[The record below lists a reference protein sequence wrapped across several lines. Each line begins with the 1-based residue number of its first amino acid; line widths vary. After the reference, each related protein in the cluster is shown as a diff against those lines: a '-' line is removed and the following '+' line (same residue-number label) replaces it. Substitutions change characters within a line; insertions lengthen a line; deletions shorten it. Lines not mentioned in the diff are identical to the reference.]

1 MKRIYVLMFI
11 LCATVLFGQNMRKNS
26 QLSLFADNK
35 AVEKGDAVTILVIES
50 TRASNNSET
59 SAGRKSDLG
68 LSASGSVGQSAIP
81 NTQLNLGTNNDFKG
95 SGSTSTTG
103 MISTKISAVVDTVL
117 ANGNLVIRGS
127 KKISI
132 NGEEQ
137 TINIKG
143 VIRSTDIMPDN
154 SVYSFKIS
162 DAEISFEG
170 NGMIDSSQKP
180 GLLTK
185 LFHWLF

>member
-1 MKRIYVLMFI
+1 MKHLYVLVIF
-11 LCATVLFGQNMRKNS
+11 LSTTVLLGQNMRKNS
-26 QLSLFADNK
+26 QLSLFSDNK
-35 AVEKGDAVTILVIES
+35 AVEKGDAVTILVVES
-50 TRASNNSET
+50 TSASNNSET
-59 SAGRKSDLG
+59 TAGRKSDLG
-68 LSASGSVGQSAIP
+68 LSASGSVGKSEIP
-81 NTQLNLGTNNDFKG
+81 NTELSLGTNNDFKG

-103 MISTKISAVVDTVL
+103 MIRTKISAVVDTVL
-117 ANGNLVIRGS
+117 ANGNLVLRGN

-137 TINIKG
+137 TVNIKG

-154 SVYSFKIS
+154 SVYSYNIS

-170 NGMIDSSQKP
+170 NGMINSSQKP

>member
-1 MKRIYVLMFI
+1 MKRLIVLIFVFCSS
-11 LCATVLFGQNMRKNS
+11 LLFGQNMRKNS
-26 QLSLFADNK
+26 QLSLFSDNK
-35 AVEKGDAVTILVIES
+35 AVEKGDAVTIIVVES
-50 TRASNNSET
+50 THASNNSET
-59 SAGRKSDLG
+59 SAGRSSDIG
-68 LSASGSVGQSAIP
+68 LSASGSVGKSEIP
-81 NTQLNLGTNNDFKG
+81 NTQFSLGTNNDFKG

-103 MISTKISAVVDTVL
+103 NINTKISAVVDTVL

-127 KKISI
+127 KRISI

-137 TINIKG
+137 IINIKG
-143 VIRSTDIMPDN
+143 VIRSTDIMPNN
-154 SVYSFKIS
+154 SVYSYNIS
-162 DAEISFEG
+162 DAEITFEG

>member
-1 MKRIYVLMFI
+1 MKRLYVLMFV
-11 LCATVLFGQNMRKNS
+11 LCAAALSGQNMRKNS
-26 QLSLFADNK
+26 QLSLFSDNK

-59 SAGRKSDLG
+59 STGRKSDLG
-68 LSASGSVGQSAIP
+68 ISASGSVGKSEIP
-81 NTQLNLGTNNDFKG
+81 NTQLALGTNNDFKG

-103 MISTKISAVVDTVL
+103 MISTKISALVDSVL
-117 ANGNLVIRGS
+117 ANGNLVIKGS

-143 VIRSTDIMPDN
+143 IIRSTDIMPNN
-154 SVYSFKIS
+154 SVYSYNIS
-162 DAEISFEG
+162 EAEITFEG